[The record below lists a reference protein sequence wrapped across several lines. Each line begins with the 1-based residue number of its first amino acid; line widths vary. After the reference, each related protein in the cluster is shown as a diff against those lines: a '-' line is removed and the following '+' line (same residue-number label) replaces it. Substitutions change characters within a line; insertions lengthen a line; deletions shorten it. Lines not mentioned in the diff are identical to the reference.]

1 MKRFLTQRLKN
12 APAAIPPKG
21 RDAIL
26 SLALGAAY
34 LLLAS
39 PAAQALELIIGRET
53 VPPGVS
59 FVFEGTIK
67 DEVTPAEHHL
77 DVAQTDVHIEAL
89 VNWSTTGDLPDGA
102 PRGGFVPYL
111 RINAVVTSQTTG
123 ESVHA
128 TLLPHL
134 NLIDSLH
141 YARNIALPSGIADKY
156 EVVFHVH
163 PPDKFDLAFH
173 KDWVN
178 AYGASLLK
186 PASFR
191 YRDVDFEAI
200 AKATRN

>member
-1 MKRFLTQRLKN
+1 MLGVLYLL
-12 APAAIPPKG
+12 PAA
-21 RDAIL
+21 
-26 SLALGAAY
+26 
-34 LLLAS
+34 
-39 PAAQALELIIGRET
+39 ALELILGRET
-53 VPPGVS
+53 VPPGIT
-59 FVFEGTIK
+59 FVFEGAVK

-89 VNWSTTGDLPDGA
+89 VNWSTAGGVPDGA

-128 TLLPHL
+128 TLVPHV
-134 NLIDSLH
+134 NLVDSLH
-141 YARNIALPSGIADKY
+141 YARNIALPSAITDKY

-173 KDWVN
+173 QDWVN
-178 AYGASLLK
+178 AHGAALLK

-191 YRDVDFEAI
+191 YRNVDFEAI
-200 AKATRN
+200 ARAKRNR